1 MWPNAQE
8 DVYGCELKWLK
19 KMYSIRMAQAQV
31 IGCVCT
37 VCRVRSQHR
46 RLSRTLLMATT
57 PSTRQGPRLALG
69 SSQSKWVGEPDYL
82 DPLLGARLTYL
93 VFRRDQR
100 VVPCHEPFIPVI
112 VIIIAHLAMNSK
124 SNISFGTSGHANVS
138 PLLKIPTGVIP
149 HFFQNSPPRSRLKPV
164 FN

>member
-1 MWPNAQE
+1 
-8 DVYGCELKWLK
+8 
-19 KMYSIRMAQAQV
+19 MYSIRMAQAQV
-31 IGCVCT
+31 LGCVCT
-37 VCRVRSQHR
+37 VRVPGSFAASTAVSYSAHG
-46 RLSRTLLMATT
+46 T

-112 VIIIAHLAMNSK
+112 VIIIAHLAINSK

-138 PLLKIPTGVIP
+138 PLLKVPTGVIP
-149 HFFQNSPPRSRLKPV
+149 HFLSEFSSLQPPPTSIQLNIGDLISVLICNS
-164 FN
+164 

>member
-1 MWPNAQE
+1 
-8 DVYGCELKWLK
+8 
-19 KMYSIRMAQAQV
+19 MYSIRMAQAQV
-31 IGCVCT
+31 IGLGCVCT
-37 VCRVRSQHR
+37 VRSQHR

-138 PLLKIPTGVIP
+138 PLLKVPTGVIP
-149 HFFQNSPPRSRLKPV
+149 HFLSEFSSLQPPPTSIQLNIGDLISVLICNS
-164 FN
+164 

>member
-1 MWPNAQE
+1 MILILTFSHSSCQSGGAKSGERPKKKMSC
-8 DVYGCELKWLK
+8 GGTSGPMPK
-19 KMYSIRMAQAQV
+19 KMYTDVSSSGLRRCKVYGWHKHKSLGVFAQF
-31 IGCVCT
+31 

-112 VIIIAHLAMNSK
+112 VIIITHLAMN
-124 SNISFGTSGHANVS
+124 
-138 PLLKIPTGVIP
+138 
-149 HFFQNSPPRSRLKPV
+149 
-164 FN
+164 